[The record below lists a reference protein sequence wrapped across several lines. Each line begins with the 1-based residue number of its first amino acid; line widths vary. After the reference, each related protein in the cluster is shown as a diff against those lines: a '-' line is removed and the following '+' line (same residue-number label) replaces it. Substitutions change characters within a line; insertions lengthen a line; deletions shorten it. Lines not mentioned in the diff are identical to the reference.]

1 MPFVSQCM
9 KNLVF
14 AFFAAAL
21 FSSAA
26 WAGTF
31 DGPINH
37 PVRIEIEAGTPTLTI
52 RNPRIDLRDGKVRGT
67 AYVNFGYAAPRA
79 AHIHAYGL
87 NSVGKVVAQ
96 GCDDLSGN
104 LLAPHPRRAGKGRDA
119 FGIFLRGES
128 EEVRVIR
135 LAPHVGKDDC

>member
-1 MPFVSQCM
+1 MAFVSQHM
-9 KNLVF
+9 KNPVF
-14 AFFAAAL
+14 ALFAAAL
-21 FSSAA
+21 LSSPA

-31 DGPINH
+31 DGPTS
-37 PVRIEIEAGTPTLTI
+37 PLVRIEIEAGTPTLTI
-52 RNPRIDLRDGKVRGT
+52 RNPRMDVRDGMVRGT

-119 FGIFLRGES
+119 FGIVLRGES
-128 EEVRVIR
+128 DEVRVIR